1 LKLQSTGLHAGGV
14 VLGAA
19 LAVGLAQPAA
29 FAGQG
34 GASQVTAVNVT
45 RTADGVHELEW
56 TVRKSGTVY
65 VYASTDSRDPS
76 RSGRLVAATKS
87 SGTRVEGLDAG
98 KRWYFEAAPRRSA
111 NAEGPVAGTRR
122 VALEGSA
129 NTRDLG
135 GHRTSD
141 GRTVRWG
148 LVYRSDSLGKAT
160 EADVARLASL
170 GLSTSVDF
178 RGEAEVV
185 KYGVNRLPAGV
196 EAVARPLLDESG
208 NTLAEALTT
217 ALRTGDSAVLEEML
231 GGGRAEQIV
240 LTSYRDMVTNEAA
253 RAGFRDV
260 LLRLAGRDGLPLVY
274 NCTAGKDRTGIMSA
288 VILTLLRV
296 PRQAVIDDFVL
307 SNTYLSP
314 SHQQTYDL
322 LASKGVD
329 SGLIR
334 PLLEQDASYIEAF
347 LDGAKAEYGSFDR
360 YLRDGLGL
368 SQKTITHLRHA
379 LTTR

>member
-1 LKLQSTGLHAGGV
+1 MKLQSTGLHAGGV

-135 GHRTSD
+135 RAHGA
-141 GRTVRWG
+141 
-148 LVYRSDSLGKAT
+148 LGP
-160 EADVARLASL
+160 
-170 GLSTSVDF
+170 
-178 RGEAEVV
+178 
-185 KYGVNRLPAGV
+185 RLP
-196 EAVARPLLDESG
+196 
-208 NTLAEALTT
+208 
-217 ALRTGDSAVLEEML
+217 
-231 GGGRAEQIV
+231 Q
-240 LTSYRDMVTNEAA
+240 
-253 RAGFRDV
+253 
-260 LLRLAGRDGLPLVY
+260 
-274 NCTAGKDRTGIMSA
+274 
-288 VILTLLRV
+288 
-296 PRQAVIDDFVL
+296 
-307 SNTYLSP
+307 
-314 SHQQTYDL
+314 
-322 LASKGVD
+322 
-329 SGLIR
+329 
-334 PLLEQDASYIEAF
+334 
-347 LDGAKAEYGSFDR
+347 
-360 YLRDGLGL
+360 
-368 SQKTITHLRHA
+368 
-379 LTTR
+379 